1 MNSRCPHDQISPD
14 YDERGTFRHVV
25 ASEHSCEYRCW
36 EAQGLLSSW
45 LASRWISFPAPF
57 WRHDSSSLRVSALL
71 FALGILLLFA
81 WSVAQFN
88 RKSDAGPSRSR
99 LPLTAWLGIGAILFG
114 LPFYAGI
121 QYWMDTRTLVSWGAY
136 HDYDEIYGDVR
147 LLSAMLSAIGLVLIT
162 RSFRQVC
169 KPTQS
174 KPKPA
179 VSLNVAAGGHL
190 SGRGLPPKTPFL
202 TLPSFG
208 FLYATFLCPIL
219 VFLVLT
225 HTGPTPKVLFVFL
238 LKPGSHII
246 TNELEAGPL
255 IVRIDAG
262 NRWYLNSKRVQRE

>member
-1 MNSRCPHDQISPD
+1 MVGN
-14 YDERGTFRHVV
+14 
-25 ASEHSCEYRCW
+25 
-36 EAQGLLSSW
+36 
-45 LASRWISFPAPF
+45 
-57 WRHDSSSLRVSALL
+57 
-71 FALGILLLFA
+71 
-81 WSVAQFN
+81 WSHFV
-88 RKSDAGPSRSR
+88 R
-99 LPLTAWLGIGAILFG
+99 TAILCG
-114 LPFYAGI
+114 NSILDGHSN
-121 QYWMDTRTLVSWGAY
+121 TCVLGAY

-238 LKPGSHII
+238 LKPGSDII
-246 TNELEAGPL
+246 T
-255 IVRIDAG
+255 
-262 NRWYLNSKRVQRE
+262 